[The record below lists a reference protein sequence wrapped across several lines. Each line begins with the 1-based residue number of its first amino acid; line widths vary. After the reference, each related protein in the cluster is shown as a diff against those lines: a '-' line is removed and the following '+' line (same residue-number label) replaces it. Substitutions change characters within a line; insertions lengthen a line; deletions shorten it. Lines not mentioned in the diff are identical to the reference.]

1 MAVQK
6 SRKSHSRKNMRRSQI
21 KMRKPQLTTDP
32 MSGEHHLRHH
42 MTAQG
47 FYRGEQVLVTGKNKD
62 SDSDSESEE

>member
-21 KMRKPQLTTDP
+21 KMRKPQLTSDP
-32 MSGEHHLRHH
+32 TSGEHHRRHH

-47 FYRGEQVLVTGKNKD
+47 FYRGKQVLQLNKQAEAD
-62 SDSDSESEE
+62 QDDLS